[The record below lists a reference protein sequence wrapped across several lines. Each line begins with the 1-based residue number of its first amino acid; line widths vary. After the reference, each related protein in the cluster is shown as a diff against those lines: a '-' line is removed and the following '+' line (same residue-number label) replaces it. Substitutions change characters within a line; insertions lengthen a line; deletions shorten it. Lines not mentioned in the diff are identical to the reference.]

1 VFLCKPSLKAP
12 ESAHGQGLFRGTAR
26 SRVGKGYAP
35 IPRGMLSGRW
45 LCLVQ
50 MRYARSARVIQNA
63 FRRHVTLKALRH
75 RRAAATSLQCAWRC
89 KLAKRELRQV
99 PA

>member
-1 VFLCKPSLKAP
+1 
-12 ESAHGQGLFRGTAR
+12 
-26 SRVGKGYAP
+26 
-35 IPRGMLSGRW
+35 